1 MALGPAGLALCLLG
15 WPKPRPSPHWDSQLA
30 LSEITVLPKMSSLRT
45 QARLTRG
52 SPEACVWG
60 KGSALC
66 TSLDQ
71 GLGAAG
77 GTCTRGELHPSP
89 WTLLMPGCPVPG
101 RPPGL
106 PIPCAGCTH
115 RLLSRGGQALAL
127 PLGLL
132 SPVLQGKEGDQA
144 GRRSGRTGATQ
155 DGRGQAERGA
165 RGTGHLTWG
174 GRGAR
179 AGEVTWAEP
188 APPSSGRASGCRVP
202 RRWWRR
208 CGGLG
213 GMLRGR
219 RPRSLGRRVGRAGLE
234 ATRGSAGCRGC
245 RASAPSQG
253 PAGLTAPS
261 ERAPGTGFS

>member
-1 MALGPAGLALCLLG
+1 MSAGLAQAGPVHTGTYL
-15 WPKPRPSPHWDSQLA
+15 QLA

-66 TSLDQ
+66 TSLDHD
-71 GLGAAG
+71 LGASG
-77 GTCTRGELHPSP
+77 GICTRGGGGS
-89 WTLLMPGCPVPG
+89 
-101 RPPGL
+101 
-106 PIPCAGCTH
+106 CTH
-115 RLLSRGGQALAL
+115 HRGPSLCLGAQSQGVPLASPFPALAALTGSFPGGQALAL

-155 DGRGQAERGA
+155 DGRGQAGRGA
-165 RGTGHLTWG
+165 RGTRHLTWG
-174 GRGAR
+174 GGAGRGRARSHGPSLPRPAPGAPPGAAQVAAQVRGAG
-179 AGEVTWAEP
+179 GE
-188 APPSSGRASGCRVP
+188 
-202 RRWWRR
+202 
-208 CGGLG
+208 

-219 RPRSLGRRVGRAGLE
+219 RPRRLGRKVGRAGLE
-234 ATRGSAGCRGC
+234 ATRGRAGCRGC

-261 ERAPGTGFS
+261 ERARGTGFS